1 LGYSVEAG
9 EHITRMGK
17 VVRRHD
23 TFGFADLLAYKT
35 GSLVL
40 LQVTSWGNASARANK
55 IAREEHGKGQW
66 RRPIRDTAKELMSI
80 HGVRIVVEG
89 WRLDTTTNRWVSREI
104 EITPAEIDKRE
115 EK

>member
-1 LGYSVEAG
+1 
-9 EHITRMGK
+9 
-17 VVRRHD
+17 
-23 TFGFADLLAYKT
+23 
-35 GSLVL
+35 
-40 LQVTSWGNASARANK
+40 
-55 IAREEHGKGQW
+55 
-66 RRPIRDTAKELMSI
+66 MSI